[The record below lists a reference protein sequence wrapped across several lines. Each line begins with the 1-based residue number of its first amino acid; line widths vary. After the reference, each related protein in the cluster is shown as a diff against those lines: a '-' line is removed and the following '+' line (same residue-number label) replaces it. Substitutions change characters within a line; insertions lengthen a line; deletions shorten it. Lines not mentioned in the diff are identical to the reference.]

1 LSHPTKTDDLSR
13 FFRDPSAGAPGP
25 FGSHV
30 EDNQTEKGDRMLR
43 TIRLPALGRTVSLA
57 DYNQAVRL
65 AKAFP
70 SAVFKTGLTTWW
82 PTTGAEILQQFRE
95 GMTDR
100 INQAIPYSQRG
111 RK

>member
-1 LSHPTKTDDLSR
+1 MTPRLE
-13 FFRDPSAGAPGP
+13 G
-25 FGSHV
+25 
-30 EDNQTEKGDRMLR
+30 NQTEKGDTMLR

-70 SAVFKTGLTTWW
+70 TAVFKTGLTTWW
-82 PTTGAEILQQFRE
+82 PTTGREIIQQFRE

-100 INQAIPYSQRG
+100 INQTIPYSQRG
-111 RK
+111 MR